1 MDTWEFL
8 QRSDGAWY
16 WRHANAAGAV
26 RHSTIGFESEADCIG
41 NAIYH
46 GYLPNPPRTRQTQS
60 QLSSLH
66 GR

>member
-16 WRHANAAGAV
+16 WRHANAVGAV
-26 RHSTIGFESEADCIG
+26 RYSAVSFESEADCIG

-46 GYLPNPPRTRQTQS
+46 GYLPHPSSARPPRS
-60 QLSSLH
+60 SYSSLA